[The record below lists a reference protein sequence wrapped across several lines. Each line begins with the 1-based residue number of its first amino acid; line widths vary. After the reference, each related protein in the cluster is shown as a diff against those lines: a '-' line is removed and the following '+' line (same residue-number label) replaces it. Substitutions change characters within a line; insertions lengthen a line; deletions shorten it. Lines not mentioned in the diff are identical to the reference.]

1 MRGDDNPGSPS
12 RRWLVTSRSTMPP
25 LKASPPGTPR
35 KGPGL
40 PFLALTAGT
49 CGALVMLLEVLG
61 SRVIG
66 PFFGASLFVWTALI
80 SVTLVS
86 LAAGYAAGGVVA
98 DRSPRPGIL
107 YALVLVSGLL
117 VLLVPL
123 AKGPVLGACS
133 SMGIRAGALAAA
145 GLLFAP
151 PLVLLGTVSPFVV
164 RLAAREASRI
174 GRTVGLLSAIST
186 AGSFLGTLLTGYWL
200 IPAVGVSRIFTYGG
214 GLLVL
219 LGASWFVLF
228 GTRRASAGAAV
239 GIALLAVPVASGLL
253 VPGAATVST
262 RPDGTRVTQL
272 LRQDTF
278 YGALRVVEYEGAEL
292 RTRELVVDGAI
303 QGGVDARTGQSI
315 YEYAYALQWMP
326 RVLHPGGRTALVVGL
341 GAGIVPAWFESQG
354 VRCDV
359 VDIDPAVLAAARSF
373 FGFHVSGEIFLED
386 GRSHLERSAKRYDYV
401 VLDIFSGDS
410 TPLHLLSREALA
422 AAADRLAPDGVLAVN
437 LIGSTRREPFV
448 AASVVATL
456 RTVLPVVQAYP
467 LFQADEEDGF
477 GNIELFAY
485 RGAER
490 AVPPGS
496 FDGFAV
502 HRLAD
507 PRLRSW
513 LSRPFVFPAG
523 TEARVLTDD
532 FNPLDV
538 KGSWV
543 KERVRL
549 GILAATERSVLL

>member
-1 MRGDDNPGSPS
+1 MPSQKPSPS
-12 RRWLVTSRSTMPP
+12 GPDRP
-25 LKASPPGTPR
+25 
-35 KGPGL
+35 GPGL

-49 CGALVMLLEVLG
+49 CGALVMLVEVLG

-133 SMGIRAGALAAA
+133 SMGIRGGALAAA

-200 IPAVGVSRIFTYGG
+200 IPTVGVSRIFTYGG

-228 GTRRASAGAAV
+228 GTRRSSAAAAV
-239 GIALLAVPVASGLL
+239 VLALLAVPVAAGLL
-253 VPGAATVST
+253 TPGAATVST

-272 LRQDTF
+272 LREDTF

-303 QGGVDARTGQSI
+303 QGGVDERTGQSV

-326 RVLHPGGRTALVVGL
+326 RVLHPAGRTALVVGL

-373 FGFHVSGEIFLED
+373 FGFHVSGEVFLED

-410 TPLHLLSREALA
+410 TPLHLLSREALV

-456 RTVLPVVQAYP
+456 RSVLPVVRAYP
-467 LFQADEEDGF
+467 LFGADEEDGF

-496 FDGFAV
+496 FDRFAV

-513 LSRPFVFPAG
+513 LSRPFEFPAG
-523 TEARVLTDD
+523 TRAAVLTDD

-538 KGSWV
+538 MGSWV